1 MEIKD
6 MAEILLKGG
15 KMLNRSCPKCNA
27 PLFQYQGRTFCPR
40 CGWEAEQRKPSTQK
54 ESKAEAEQVPRKD
67 EKVDVKAVETQ
78 LVETVKT
85 APEVEEVLS
94 KARAAVL
101 RKISEYSEKL
111 SSGRDWVE
119 IEGDCEAMSELVE
132 LLEKIM
138 KVQVRGS

>member
-15 KMLNRSCPKCNA
+15 KMLNRSCPQCNA

-40 CGWEAEQRKPSTQK
+40 CGWEAEKRKASVEK
-54 ESKAEAEQVPRKD
+54 ESKAPKEEEPRR
-67 EKVDVKAVETQ
+67 KAVEEKKGEPQ
-78 LVETVKT
+78 EERW
-85 APEVEEVLS
+85 APDVEEVLS
-94 KARAAVL
+94 KARASVVQ
-101 RKISEYSEKL
+101 KISEYSEKL

-119 IEGDCEAMSELVE
+119 VQGDCQALSELLE

-138 KVQVRGS
+138 EVQARGS